1 MGDIRF
7 TLPGPLHIHLG
18 RAYALN
24 AEWEKA
30 RAAYTSML
38 AYAREA

>member
-1 MGDIRF
+1 MHAKASPIY
-7 TLPGPLHIHLG
+7 IHLG
-18 RAYALN
+18 RAYELN

-30 RAAYTSML
+30 RATYTSML

>member
-1 MGDIRF
+1 MHAKTSPIY
-7 TLPGPLHIHLG
+7 IHLG
-18 RAYALN
+18 RAYELN

-38 AYAREA
+38 AYAHEE